1 MTEPP
6 HNLRSPS
13 EDDAIIQDDIE
24 TPDSSH
30 STVGGISGSDRGYLG
45 DEDSS
50 LCGSD
55 DIVIIPYEDKRHIQ
69 DEGYNQIGTKS

>member
-13 EDDAIIQDDIE
+13 EDDAIIPDDIE
-24 TPDSSH
+24 TPDS
-30 STVGGISGSDRGYLG
+30 TIGGISGSDRGYLG
-45 DEDSS
+45 DDDSS
-50 LCGSD
+50 LYGSD
-55 DIVIIPYEDKRHIQ
+55 EIVIIPYEDKTHIQ